1 MFDIIKELRLGKS
14 LIYSWIEESKG
25 PELGP
30 FIDNIDIEESL
41 KVALRIKGIDRL
53 YEFQWRSMQ
62 LIEGGHDIVIVS
74 GTGMG
79 KTEAFLIPILNK
91 VIRDSEPGVNALI
104 LYPTKALTAD
114 QLNRI
119 QFYTSKSLGLDVG
132 IYDGDTTESERRK
145 LFTKPPKVLLSNPD
159 MIHFSLSIPRFREI
173 ISNLRFVV
181 FDEMHVYNGVFGAHV
196 AYLVRRLTRLLGKV
210 QFIGA
215 TATIDN
221 PQSFAS
227 MLFNRSVSVVESYG
241 RKSRLIHIMIK
252 SDEVSRHIE
261 VLRIVKNL
269 INLGLKT
276 LVFGDSH
283 RTVEYLAFLSRK
295 YNINVGV
302 HRAGLP
308 RVERRMVEH
317 MLRTG
322 ELMAVIATP
331 TLELGIDIGDLD
343 AVVLD
348 GIPPTYT
355 KYIHRAGR
363 CGRRDEGYVIMV
375 LGEDPISSYY
385 IRKPQEYYSQAPDEL
400 PLDLTNE
407 DVQKHQILSASIDKP
422 LREDDELFNKEI
434 VNSLVNDNLLVK
446 RGNSYYPTPNG
457 KRVFYKTSIRGA
469 SDRVII
475 INENGQEIGDRELPI
490 ALGELHPEAVYFHGG
505 RIYKVIELNMSS
517 KPYRALVTQLPHDFG
532 FYTLPLRSSF
542 PVSFKPLD
550 ENTFLDGKILYG
562 KIEIENSVYGYIIK
576 RMITNEIIDERIL
589 ENPINYRFKT
599 KGLMLR
605 LQGYN
610 DWSDLMNGE
619 AFHAI
624 EHTLISSAQMIIGA
638 GPGELGGISNPNGL
652 IVIYD
657 GAQGGS
663 GLSKLLMKRFS
674 LVFQRMSQIISA
686 CDCEDGCPRC
696 VYSPYC
702 GNNNHILSRKNALKV
717 LEGLI
722 SKKLKVLE
730 PLPSTF
736 ERMLV

>member
-1 MFDIIKELRLGKS
+1 MFDIIKELRLNKS
-14 LIYSWIEESKG
+14 VIYSWIEEPKG

-30 FIDNIDIEESL
+30 SIDDIDIDESL
-41 KVALRIKGIDRL
+41 KVALRVKGIKHL
-53 YEFQWRSMQ
+53 YEFQLRSMQ
-62 LIEGGHDIVIVS
+62 LIDRGHDVVIVS

-79 KTEAFLIPILNK
+79 KTEAFLIPILNR
-91 VIRDSEPGVNALI
+91 VIRESEPGVNALI

-114 QLNRI
+114 QLHRV
-119 QFYTSKSLGLDVG
+119 QFYTSRSLGLNVG
-132 IYDGDTTESERRK
+132 IYDGDTTESERKK
-145 LFTKPPKVLLSNPD
+145 LFAKPPKVLLSNPD

-173 ISNLRFVV
+173 ISNLKFVV

-196 AYLVRRLTRLLGKV
+196 AYLIRRLARLFNEI
-210 QFIGA
+210 QFIGS
-215 TATIDN
+215 TATIGN
-221 PQSFAS
+221 AQSFAS
-227 MLFNRSVSVVESYG
+227 MLFDRSISVVESYG
-241 RKSRLIHIMIK
+241 RKGRLMHVMVK
-252 SDEVSRHIE
+252 SDEVSKHIE

-269 INLGLKT
+269 VNLGLKT

-295 YNINVGV
+295 YGINVGV
-302 HRAGLP
+302 HRAGLS
-308 RVERRMVEH
+308 RIERSKVER

-322 ELMAVIATP
+322 ELMAVISTP

-355 KYIHRAGR
+355 RYIHRAGR
-363 CGRRDEGYVIMV
+363 CGRHDEGYVIMV

-385 IRKPQEYYSQAPDEL
+385 ARKPHEYYYQAPDEL

-407 DVQKHQILSASIDKP
+407 DVQRHQILSASIDKS
-422 LREDDELFNKEI
+422 LREDDRLFNKEI
-434 VNSLVNDNLLVK
+434 VDSLVSDGLLIK
-446 RGNSYYPTPNG
+446 RGKNYYPTPDG
-457 KRVFYKTSIRGA
+457 KRIFYKTSIRGA
-469 SDRVII
+469 GDRVII
-475 INENGQEIGDRELPI
+475 INENNQEIGDRELPM

-505 RIYKVIELNMSS
+505 RIYKVIELNISS
-517 KPYRALVTQLPHDFG
+517 KPYRALVTQLPYDFS
-532 FYTLPLRSSF
+532 FYTLPLKSSF
-542 PVSFKPLD
+542 PVNFKPLD
-550 ENTFLDGKILYG
+550 ESTFLDGKILYG
-562 KIEIENSVYGYIIK
+562 KMEIENNVHGYVIK
-576 RMITNEIIDERIL
+576 RMVTNEIINEKIL
-589 ENPINYRFKT
+589 EHPVNYRFKT
-599 KGLMLR
+599 KGLILR

-638 GPGELGGISNPNGL
+638 GSGELGGISNPDGL

-657 GAQGGS
+657 GVQGGS
-663 GLSKLLMKRFS
+663 GLSKLLMKRFD
-674 LVFQRMSQIISA
+674 LVFQRTFQIIST

-717 LEGLI
+717 LEGVA